1 MPPNITQHNKPRL
14 RRDLILHALSTAYPS
29 TSFHVPPTF
38 SCNLVDLYSRVH
50 DIDMISFMSTA
61 WTKWVAMGEAK
72 GYYEDCCHPQWKKSA
87 EEPIPPLIPCHT
99 AFRNCPHE
107 RPSENVMGAMGYYC
121 TDNTTPIVG
130 SLQAELEEDAMIIC
144 QAVKH
149 SFQDKTV
156 VYAVTTHP
164 GHHANRDNFGGYCY
178 LNNAALCAKLI
189 QKQLE
194 CGKCIIGDN
203 NEIVENYAD
212 ASCGSSKKKKVRV
225 AVIDIDYHC
234 GNGTSSIFYSDPS
247 VFFTSIH
254 CDPTIEYPFNQG
266 YADQRGK

>member
-1 MPPNITQHNKPRL
+1 
-14 RRDLILHALSTAYPS
+14 
-29 TSFHVPPTF
+29 
-38 SCNLVDLYSRVH
+38 
-50 DIDMISFMSTA
+50 MSTA

-72 GYYEDCCHPQWKKSA
+72 GYYEDCCHPQWKKST

-121 TDNTTPIVG
+121 TDNMTPIVG

-178 LNNAALCAKLI
+178 LNNAALCAKLM

-203 NEIVENYAD
+203 NEIVENYVD

-225 AVIDIDYHC
+225 AVIDIDYH
-234 GNGTSSIFYSDPS
+234 
-247 VFFTSIH
+247 
-254 CDPTIEYPFNQG
+254 
-266 YADQRGK
+266 